1 MTEKRVTAYKKTVSH
16 SEVGSYLDCER
27 KHYYDYGLGITRK
40 YGSSDSLNRGT
51 LGHSVCEVYFKFL
64 MDHPHDVDGAK
75 QAAYA
80 WLGAYMMSHPEDMII
95 GNEVLGAFQFF
106 IEAGGLGHLEVL
118 AVEKEFLFE
127 ITPNYQVVFIVDLIA
142 RAPDG
147 TMGVIDNKFV
157 KNLYSDRDTELLTQL
172 PKYMGMLQAM
182 GYDISWVAYNE
193 LRWYAVKDSTV
204 ATRYAFDVIDLT
216 TARVQRTFREHSIVA
231 ERILTRKA
239 LALEQGEEGL
249 SVWSDNAV
257 RTANTM
263 VCSWCPFRALCVAEL
278 NDDQA
283 HLVLDREYIVKPP
296 RQLKN
301 ALLIESGEA
310 L

>member
-1 MTEKRVTAYKKTVSH
+1 MTVVKKTVSH
-16 SEVGSYLDCER
+16 SEVGSFLDCER
-27 KHYYDYGLGITRK
+27 KHFYDYGLGITRR

-64 MDHPHDVDGAK
+64 MEHPHDMDGAK
-75 QAAYA
+75 QAAYM
-80 WLGAYMMSHPEDMII
+80 WLGEYMMTHPEDMVI
-95 GNEVLGAFQFF
+95 GNEVLDAFQYF
-106 IEAGGLGHLEVL
+106 IEAGGLAGYQVL

-127 ITPNYQVVFIVDLIA
+127 VSENYHVVFIVDLIV

-182 GYDISWVAYNE
+182 GYDIRWVAYNE
-193 LRWYAVKDSTV
+193 FRWYRPKDSTV
-204 ATRYAFDVIDLT
+204 ATRYAFDVVELT
-216 TARVQRTFREHSIVA
+216 TNRIRRTFKEHSIVA
-231 ERILTRKA
+231 SRILDLKA
-239 LALEQGEEGL
+239 LVVDEGEEGL
-249 SVWSDNAV
+249 AKWSDNAV

-263 VCSWCPFRALCVAEL
+263 VCNWCPFRNLCVAEL
-278 NDDQA
+278 NDEQP
-283 HLVLDREYIVKPP
+283 HLVLDREYMVKPP

-310 L
+310 Q